1 MSLKIGGQIE
11 KVNGRQLS
19 YSEFAE
25 KYLAQNQPV
34 LLTGLMDDWT
44 ASKHWVSANA
54 QPNLLFF
61 STHFGKS
68 KVQVADCDTREFT
81 DQKRIEM
88 SVSEFIN
95 HWLQGSRES
104 VLYLKDW
111 HFVKE
116 YPEYQAYITPRFF
129 TDDWLNIYLDN
140 YGMHVDP
147 DTDQVNNDICC
158 SDYRF
163 VYMGAKGS
171 WTPLHADVFRSYS
184 WSANVCGRKKW
195 LFLPPQQVNLLF
207 DRHEQL
213 LAQYGTKL
221 VDLLR
226 SCLSFSCFTLMLK
239 PVKPSTL
246 RHCPEL
252 ETRYDL
258 SYMEL
263 VACAG
268 LYCHY
273 FLTAVLLHLR
283 NMKNTVYDIFDD
295 ISEIKFPG
303 FKKAIWLECT
313 QDQNEII
320 FVPSGWY
327 HQVHN
332 LEDTI
337 SINHNWFNGYNLS
350 WVWDLLLRDYKEAKE
365 YIEDIKDICDD
376 FEGLCQR
383 NLAANTGMNFKDF
396 FIFISRL
403 SLANVVELY
412 YLRGESSSESS
423 IWHCSAIVKHFALN
437 LASIRKI
444 ALKMKSEAV
453 QGNFGIINLWETL
466 SDPKFIKLCAGLG
479 RIYSVVHEE
488 ENWSCTVKKVL
499 MADFEKYGSQ
509 VCSPE
514 DLVTFIDH
522 AVSELSSN
530 CNEQSTL
537 LSVLYEIQPRQ
548 QK

>member
-221 VDLLR
+221 V
-226 SCLSFSCFTLMLK
+226 
-239 PVKPSTL
+239 
-246 RHCPEL
+246 
-252 ETRYDL
+252 
-258 SYMEL
+258 
-263 VACAG
+263 
-268 LYCHY
+268 
-273 FLTAVLLHLR
+273 